1 MNKRRP
7 VARPSS
13 LHVFLGLNFIA
24 LVWVARSV
32 AQLSAG
38 AALLRE
44 QPLPP
49 SGASSESTKC
59 PGPVV
64 SINAIHQEV
73 VLDRIVILGERNSGT
88 NAVEELFKRNM
99 EADLPI
105 QAGLNEI
112 KHYFQ
117 RWPDHGD
124 SATSRTLTIMVVRN
138 PYDWLQSMHKMC
150 YCCEDLCADNISFE
164 EFLHKPFELTL
175 EDPATHEK
183 RPNEGCPVDVNI
195 YDPSNGKFEHVL
207 DARYQ
212 KAMHF
217 MNISRWS
224 AGFEVVRWED
234 ILDPVSQEIVFKKI
248 AAKWKLRQK
257 SNTFNALAGDVRFW
271 KPTDNF
277 NATQRRSSSMYL
289 NPARLDADD
298 AKLRATCNLIN
309 NKLDAY
315 LEQILGYTVL
325 QC

>member
-1 MNKRRP
+1 
-7 VARPSS
+7 
-13 LHVFLGLNFIA
+13 
-24 LVWVARSV
+24 
-32 AQLSAG
+32 
-38 AALLRE
+38 
-44 QPLPP
+44 
-49 SGASSESTKC
+49 
-59 PGPVV
+59 
-64 SINAIHQEV
+64 
-73 VLDRIVILGERNSGT
+73 
-88 NAVEELFKRNM
+88 
-99 EADLPI
+99 
-105 QAGLNEI
+105 
-112 KHYFQ
+112 
-117 RWPDHGD
+117 
-124 SATSRTLTIMVVRN
+124 MVVRN

-234 ILDPVSQEIVFKKI
+234 ILDP
-248 AAKWKLRQK
+248 
-257 SNTFNALAGDVRFW
+257 
-271 KPTDNF
+271 
-277 NATQRRSSSMYL
+277 RRSSSMYL

-315 LEQILGYTVL
+315 LEQILGW
-325 QC
+325 